1 MRKSKYDQVVTTTPI
16 NEDNT
21 NCSSLETQLELS
33 TEMITLKEQ
42 IETVKLLTEELKRIG
57 PLLENTIEANDKSR
71 RGLNAA
77 VESSENIIDGICHA
91 INRAE
96 KTPIPIVFSPK
107 EISELAFH
115 RKTLIDEEKKLMDS
129 HMEKLR
135 SLQESHLKEIQRH
148 LKSEA
153 GFFLTGWISKYS
165 VIAFWLLYAY
175 FCITLAIWIFSKIY
189 T

>member
-16 NEDNT
+16 HKDNT

-33 TEMITLKEQ
+33 TEMINLKEQ
-42 IETVKLLTEELKRIG
+42 IVTVRALTEELRKIG
-57 PLLENTIEANDKSR
+57 PLVENVIEATDKSR

-77 VESSENIIDGICHA
+77 VGSSENIIDGICKA

-107 EISELAFH
+107 EIAELAFH

-135 SLQESHLKEIQRH
+135 SLQESHLKEIQKH
-148 LKSEA
+148 LKSES
-153 GFFLTGWISKYS
+153 GFFLTGWISNYS
-165 VIAFWLLYAY
+165 VMAFLGLYAY
-175 FCITLAIWIFSKIY
+175 FCITIGIWIFC
-189 T
+189 

>member
-1 MRKSKYDQVVTTTPI
+1 MRKSKYDQVLTTTPI

-21 NCSSLETQLELS
+21 NCSSFETQLELS

-57 PLLENTIEANDKSR
+57 PLLENIIEANDKSR

-77 VESSENIIDGICHA
+77 VQSSENIIDGICHA
-91 INRAE
+91 IKRVE

-115 RKTLIDEEKKLMDS
+115 RKNLIDEEKKLMDS

-148 LKSEA
+148 LKSES
-153 GFFLTGWISKYS
+153 GFFLTGWVSKYS
-165 VIAFWLLYAY
+165 VIAFWVLYAY
-175 FCITLAIWIFSKIY
+175 FCITIAIWISCRI
-189 T
+189 